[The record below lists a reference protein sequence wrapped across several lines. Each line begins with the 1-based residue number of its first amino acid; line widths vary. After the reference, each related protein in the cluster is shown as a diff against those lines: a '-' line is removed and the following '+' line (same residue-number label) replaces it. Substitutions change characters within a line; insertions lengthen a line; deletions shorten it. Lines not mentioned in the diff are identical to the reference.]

1 MVEIPTSQL
10 TQSNQKGSV
19 RMPSPRALAAIAAVA
34 AALAAVAAFTDLL
47 SYGEAAIFLAV
58 AYLVMLARRVDG
70 KAHRIE
76 LRVKRHETTLQKL
89 EQQLAA
95 LDKKLDDSAAQRNED
110 LAAILASLG
119 EDRVNAMAQAEEL
132 RNLLKAAR

>member
-1 MVEIPTSQL
+1 
-10 TQSNQKGSV
+10 
-19 RMPSPRALAAIAAVA
+19 MPSPRALAAIAAGA
-34 AALAAVAAFTDLL
+34 AALAAVAALTDLL
-47 SYGEAAIFLAV
+47 SYGEAAILLGV
-58 AYLVMLARRVDG
+58 AYLVMIARRVDG

-76 LRVKRHETTLQKL
+76 LRVKRHEAALQKV
-89 EQQLAA
+89 EKQVTALAA
-95 LDKKLDDSAAQRNED
+95 KIDDSSAQRQED

>member
-1 MVEIPTSQL
+1 MVEISISHL
-10 TQSNQKGSV
+10 TLCNQKGSV
-19 RMPSPRALAAIAAVA
+19 RMPSPRALAAIAAGA
-34 AALAAVAAFTDLL
+34 AALAAVAALTDLL
-47 SYGEAAIFLAV
+47 SYGEAAILLGV
-58 AYLVMLARRVDG
+58 AYLVMIARRVDG

-76 LRVKRHETTLQKL
+76 LRVKRHEAALQKV
-89 EQQLAA
+89 EKQVTALAA
-95 LDKKLDDSAAQRNED
+95 KIDDSSAQRQED